1 MNSGFNISSRLRSF
15 YYAFKGLRFM
25 LRKQYNFYIHI
36 ALALIALVLA
46 YYFSISQ
53 TELLWIIAA
62 IGMVLSAEIFNTA
75 IEQLTD
81 LIQPEQDPK
90 AGIIKDLAAGAV
102 LLTAI
107 TALIIGL
114 IIFVP
119 YLLK

>member
-15 YYAFKGLRFM
+15 AYAFKGLRFM
-25 LRKQYNFYIHI
+25 LSKQYNFYIHI
-36 ALALIALVLA
+36 ALAIIALVLA
-46 YYFSISQ
+46 YYFSISK
-53 TELLWIIAA
+53 TELLWIVAA
-62 IGMVLSAEIFNTA
+62 IGIVLSAEIFNTA

-102 LLTAI
+102 LLSAT

>member
-1 MNSGFNISSRLRSF
+1 
-15 YYAFKGLRFM
+15 M

-81 LIQPEQDPK
+81 LIQPEHDPK